1 MIREIMARPQEIA
14 WLPWAVQYFFFI
26 GLACGSV
33 VIAVWLRWR
42 EPNKT
47 VRLELAAVSLAV
59 VSGTVAPLAL
69 SADLHQPARIW
80 HFYAHFTPWS
90 WMSLGSLFLPLF
102 TLLVMSY
109 FALLMRS
116 RLRAETLPFWA
127 RWLQIFPAWREE
139 KWLRWVALA
148 TLLSAASILLYTGRE
163 VSVLRAQPLWYSL
176 WLPWLLLLT
185 AMQAVPPLLACWLRH
200 EPQWQ
205 PRLAGYQAVSLLLLC
220 FSCLGWWLDGSTS
233 SAALHRLAS
242 QGVVWL
248 LAGIAVVVSILLLL
262 ALAWRVRS
270 QALGAK
276 GLLGQCMVALLL
288 CWGVRWLLLMQTQT
302 LPKFNVLANPYVLPL
317 GSEGLLAILGTLGLW
332 IALIIGIRELQHQL
346 MEKKHY
352 G

>member
-102 TLLVMSY
+102 TLLVMGY

-185 AMQAVPPLLACWLRH
+185 AVQAVPPLLACWLRH

-242 QGVVWL
+242 QGVVWR

-302 LPKFNVLANPYVLPL
+302 LPKFNVLTNPYVLPL

>member
-59 VSGTVAPLAL
+59 VRGTVAPLAL

-102 TLLVMSY
+102 TLLVMGY

-185 AMQAVPPLLACWLRH
+185 AVQAVPPLLACWLRH

-242 QGVVWL
+242 QGVVWR
-248 LAGIAVVVSILLLL
+248 LAGIAVVVSSLLLL

>member
-102 TLLVMSY
+102 TLIVMSY

-302 LPKFNVLANPYVLPL
+302 LPKFNILTNPYVLPL
-317 GSEGLLAILGTLGLW
+317 GSEGLLAILGTLSLW

>member
-102 TLLVMSY
+102 TLLVMGY

-302 LPKFNVLANPYVLPL
+302 LPKFNILTNPYVLPL

>member
-102 TLLVMSY
+102 TLLVMGY

-302 LPKFNVLANPYVLPL
+302 LPKFNVLTNPYVLPL

>member
-102 TLLVMSY
+102 TLLVMGY

-185 AMQAVPPLLACWLRH
+185 AVQAVPPLLACWLRY

-242 QGVVWL
+242 QGVVWR

-276 GLLGQCMVALLL
+276 GLLGQCMVSLLL
-288 CWGVRWLLLMQTQT
+288 CWGGRWLLLMQTQT
-302 LPKFNVLANPYVLPL
+302 LPKFNVLTNPYVLPL

>member
-109 FALLMRS
+109 FALLIRS
-116 RLRAETLPFWA
+116 QLRAETLPFWA

-185 AMQAVPPLLACWLRH
+185 AVQAVPPLLACWLRH

-242 QGVVWL
+242 QGVVWR

-332 IALIIGIRELQHQL
+332 IALIIGIRELQHL
-346 MEKKHY
+346 LIEKKHY

>member
-26 GLACGSV
+26 GLACGSIM
-33 VIAVWLRWR
+33 IAVWLRWR
-42 EPNKT
+42 DPQNT
-47 VRLELAAVSLAV
+47 SRLELAAVSLAV
-59 VSGTVAPLAL
+59 VSGTVAPMAL

-80 HFYAHFTPWS
+80 HFYAYFTPWS

-102 TLLVMSY
+102 TLLVVSY
-109 FALLMRS
+109 FVLLLRGQ
-116 RLRAETLPFWA
+116 LRAKTLPFWA
-127 RWLQIFPAWREE
+127 RWLQFRPAWREE

-148 TLLSAASILLYTGRE
+148 TLLSAVSILLYTGRE

-185 AMQAVPPLLACWLRH
+185 AMQAVPPLLACWLRQ

-205 PRLAGYQAVSLLLLC
+205 PRLARYQAASLLLLC
-220 FSCLGWWLDGSTS
+220 LSGLGWWLDGSTS
-233 SAALHRLAS
+233 SVALRSLS
-242 QGVVWL
+242 TQGAVWQW
-248 LAGIAVVVSILLLL
+248 AGIAFVALTLLLL
-262 ALAWRVRS
+262 ALAWRTRHRP
-270 QALGAK
+270 LGTK
-276 GLLGQCMVALLL
+276 GLLAQSTAALLL
-288 CWGVRWLLLMQTQT
+288 CWGVRWMLLMQTQT
-302 LPKFNVLANPYVLPL
+302 LPKFNVLTNPYVLPL

-332 IALIIGIRELQHQL
+332 MALIIGIRELQHGL

>member
-302 LPKFNVLANPYVLPL
+302 LPKFNILTNPYVLPL

>member
-59 VSGTVAPLAL
+59 VGGTVAPLAL

-102 TLLVMSY
+102 TLLVMGY

-148 TLLSAASILLYTGRE
+148 ILLSAASILLYTGRE

-185 AMQAVPPLLACWLRH
+185 AVQAVPPLLACWLRH

-242 QGVVWL
+242 QGVVWR

-302 LPKFNVLANPYVLPL
+302 LPKFNVLTNPYVLPL

>member
-242 QGVVWL
+242 QGVVWR

>member
-242 QGVVWL
+242 QGVVWR

-302 LPKFNVLANPYVLPL
+302 LPKFNVLTNPYVLPL

>member
-1 MIREIMARPQEIA
+1 MIREIMVRPQEIA

-102 TLLVMSY
+102 TLLVMGY

-127 RWLQIFPAWREE
+127 RWLQIFPAWHEE

-163 VSVLRAQPLWYSL
+163 VSVLKAQPLWYSL

-242 QGVVWL
+242 QGVVWR

-302 LPKFNVLANPYVLPL
+302 LPKFNVLANSYVLPL
-317 GSEGLLAILGTLGLW
+317 GSEGLLAILGTLSLW

>member
-102 TLLVMSY
+102 TLLVMGY

-185 AMQAVPPLLACWLRH
+185 AVQAVPPLLACWLRH

-242 QGVVWL
+242 QGVVWR

-276 GLLGQCMVALLL
+276 ELLGQCMVALLL

-302 LPKFNVLANPYVLPL
+302 LPKFNVLTNPYVLPL
-317 GSEGLLAILGTLGLW
+317 GSEGLLAIMGTLGLW